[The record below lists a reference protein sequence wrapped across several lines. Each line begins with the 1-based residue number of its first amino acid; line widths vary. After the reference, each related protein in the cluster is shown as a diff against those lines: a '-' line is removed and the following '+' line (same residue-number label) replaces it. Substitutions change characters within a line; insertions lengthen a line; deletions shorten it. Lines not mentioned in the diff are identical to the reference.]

1 MKIPYCLLIALACCF
16 FSLSSPA
23 EETEK
28 ACAKALPVQSLL
40 TPAPTA
46 WFKKHMPLIKS
57 IKAGSTKADLD
68 KLFSPS
74 GGYSSKLTYQYR
86 ECPQIR
92 IDVEFQKTDQDGALD
107 PENKIVSVSK
117 PYLDDTFYFD

>member
-1 MKIPYCLLIALACCF
+1 MKIPYCLLIVLTCGF

-23 EETEK
+23 K
-28 ACAKALPVQSLL
+28 DAGKDCAKALPVQSLL

-46 WFKKHMPLIKS
+46 WLKKHIPLIKS

-68 KLFSPS
+68 KLFQPS

-92 IDVEFQKTDQDGALD
+92 VDVEFRETGDGALD
-107 PENKIVSVSK
+107 PGNEIISISK
-117 PYLDDTFYFD
+117 PYLDDSFYFD